1 MGAPVLIGAGLG
13 AVSSLAMGQDPLKG
27 AVLGGV
33 TGGTFGGAGG
43 FGSGFTEGGL
53 MSLGS
58 QAGSSAASGLASSPT
73 LGGLELAG
81 AGAGTAASAPV
92 AGATASP
99 YAFGGNAIEATNTV
113 PNLLTGEAGGAIKPN
128 MFDNFTNAI
137 TPDGGYVA
145 QEDKGL
151 LDKAYDSVA
160 DMSPLE
166 QTQMLAPLARNNQAE
181 QMIQPQNQG
190 INPGKPLNV
199 DQTST
204 GMVNIPVS
212 DSFIDQIK
220 RRQLFSQ

>member
-33 TGGTFGGAGG
+33 TGGAFGGAEG

-53 MSLGS
+53 FSLGS
-58 QAGSSAASGLASSPT
+58 ETAATGLANAPT
-73 LGGLELAG
+73 MGGLELAG
-81 AGAGTAASAPV
+81 AASGTAAASAPV

-99 YAFGGNAIEATNTV
+99 YAFGSNAIETTRQATT
-113 PNLLTGEAGGAIKPN
+113 PSLLTGEAGGAIKPN
-128 MFDNFTNAI
+128 MLDTFTDTI
-137 TPDGGYVA
+137 TPDGGFVA
-145 QEDKGL
+145 DEDKGL
-151 LDKAYDSVA
+151 LDKAYDSVSNL
-160 DMSPLE
+160 SPLQ
-166 QTQMLAPLARNNQAE
+166 QTQMLAPLAGPSQPE

-199 DQTST
+199 DQTGT
-204 GMVNIPVS
+204 GILNIPVS
-212 DSFIDQIK
+212 DTFIDKVK

>member
-33 TGGTFGGAGG
+33 TGGAFGGSGG
-43 FGSGFTEGGL
+43 FGSGFSEGGL
-53 MSLGS
+53 FSLGS
-58 QAGSSAASGLASSPT
+58 ETAAAGLSNAPT
-73 LGGLELAG
+73 MGGLELAG
-81 AGAGTAASAPV
+81 AASGTAANAAPV
-92 AGATASP
+92 AGATASQ

-113 PNLLTGEAGGAIKPN
+113 PSLLTGEAGGAIKPN
-128 MFDNFTNAI
+128 MLDTFTDKI

-145 QEDKGL
+145 DEDKGL
-151 LDKAYDSVA
+151 LDKAYDTVA

-166 QTQMLAPLARNNQAE
+166 QTQMLAPLAGPSQPE

-199 DQTST
+199 DQTET
-204 GMVNIPVS
+204 GMLNIPVS
-212 DSFIDQIK
+212 DSFIEDIK

>member
-13 AVSSLAMGQDPLKG
+13 AVTSLAMGQDPLKG

-58 QAGSSAASGLASSPT
+58 ETAAAGLANAPT
-73 LGGLELAG
+73 MGGLELAG
-81 AGAGTAASAPV
+81 AASGTAASAAPV

-113 PNLLTGEAGGAIKPN
+113 PSLLTGEAGGAIQPN
-128 MFDNFTNAI
+128 MLDKLTGKI

-145 QEDKGL
+145 DEDKGL

-166 QTQMLAPLARNNQAE
+166 QTQMLAPLARDNQPE
-181 QMIQPQNQG
+181 QMIQPQSQG

-199 DQTST
+199 DQTGT
-204 GMVNIPVS
+204 GILNIPVS
-212 DSFIDQIK
+212 DTFIDQVK
-220 RRQLFSQ
+220 RRQLFTQ